1 MVMAGRAGDAGDAGD
16 AGNFGSAIAGP
27 FFADRVDLPFITE
40 ADKTGAEVA
49 HQHIRR
55 KHFGARN
62 WDPGWAAW
70 RVLADF
76 ALTKWDLEIS
86 LPAPEHIMKQT
97 GRDPAAKSPEAALEA
112 ELKDLEMMALDERPD
127 ALGEI
132 VAQANEFISYF
143 MTVLGGRPST
153 HPASCLVFNSAN
165 LVATMVV
172 MHFKGIHDRPRP
184 SQVFPALLPPIEVPG
199 HASYPSGHATQA
211 HLFAHCAK
219 EMLTPLQPEG
229 AAAVHPEGEK
239 VETPERIGV
248 VLNTLARRIARN
260 REIAGLH
267 YASDSAAGEHLATKI
282 FNSLRRIDKFKAAMD
297 LARSEWQEG
306 RAPIIPRVL

>member
-1 MVMAGRAGDAGDAGD
+1 MVMAGKAGDAGDAGD
-16 AGNFGSAIAGP
+16 VGNFGSAVAGP
-27 FFADRVDLPFITE
+27 LFADRVDLPFITE
-40 ADKTGAEVA
+40 AEVA
-49 HQHIRR
+49 RQRIRR

-76 ALTKWDLEIS
+76 ALTKWVAEIS
-86 LPAPEHIMKQT
+86 LPPPEHFMKQT
-97 GRDPAAKSPEAALEA
+97 GRDPAAKTPEAELEA

-127 ALGEI
+127 ALGEL
-132 VAQANEFISYF
+132 VAQADEFISYF
-143 MTVLGGRPST
+143 MTVLGGKRST
-153 HPASCLVFNSAN
+153 HPASCLVFDSAS

-172 MHFKGIHDRPRP
+172 MHFKEEHDRPRP
-184 SQVFPALLPPIEVPG
+184 SHVFPALLPPIEVPG

-229 AAAVHPEGEK
+229 EK
-239 VETPERIGV
+239 VETPERRGV
-248 VLNTLARRIARN
+248 VLDALARRIARN

-306 RAPIIPRVL
+306 RAPIIPQVQ